1 MTAYKKKIEDL
12 YPFHQKPISAEYWGS
27 KIERKIVPSFYIEKN
42 RRQYSLSYGIHK
54 IKHKNW
60 THKSIKCT
68 QIKTF
73 RSMYR

>member
-27 KIERKIVPSFYIEKN
+27 KIERKIVPSSYTEKTKLWN
-42 RRQYSLSYGIHK
+42 AQDKTQKLNAQVHK
-54 IKHKNW
+54 MYTNKN
-60 THKSIKCT
+60 
-68 QIKTF
+68 F

>member
-27 KIERKIVPSFYIEKN
+27 KIERKIVPSSYTKKTKLWNTQDKTEKLN
-42 RRQYSLSYGIHK
+42 AQVHK
-54 IKHKNW
+54 MYTNKN
-60 THKSIKCT
+60 
-68 QIKTF
+68 F